1 MPEGDYTLI
10 ILIVALGAMF
20 WWMSRR
26 TRAQQ
31 KAAAQF
37 RDHLTAGQEVMTG
50 SGFFGTIS
58 AVDGDRITLESAGT
72 RTVWLRQAIAK
83 VVEDDSVA
91 EDAVADDAVDGSA
104 STPDDRDQP
113 HA

>member
-1 MPEGDYTLI
+1 MDPVLI
-10 ILIVALGAMF
+10 SLLLVLGVMM

-31 KAAAQF
+31 AEAARF
-37 RDHLTAGQEVMTG
+37 RDNLTPGQEVMTG
-50 SGFFGTIS
+50 SGFFGVVS
-58 AVDGDRITLESAGT
+58 AVDGDRITLESGGT

-83 VVEDDSVA
+83 VVEPEPETTA
-91 EDAVADDAVDGSA
+91 EDDVTEDVVDG